1 MVGLFIQYVQKK
13 KKLIWLLLPSFM
25 LVQFLVQDQIFLQA
39 CFSEKHLIILYALQY
54 NLSSFS

>member
-1 MVGLFIQYVQKK
+1 
-13 KKLIWLLLPSFM
+13 M

-54 NLSSFS
+54 NLSSFSWSIMEKKKKSLFHIHDF